1 MSPGI
6 TGIQLIGDDAR
17 AAGKDFEVLYKLS
30 RLAYV
35 DRVGESRSAHPVAQR
50 EWRCRRESNG
60 SSSDA
65 PATVATRRVC
75 RGE

>member
-60 SSSDA
+60 A
-65 PATVATRRVC
+65 RPTRRP
-75 RGE
+75 RSLPEEFAEE